1 MRKIT
6 SADRWQLAS
15 FVKGLYCLDSVQL
28 ILEQVAESLPML
40 IGAETVF
47 VATAD
52 PKRSRIALLVENVG
66 PELYRLWPTLIALR
80 HENAAISYH
89 MSHPDG
95 PALMIEDIMP
105 ISQWKR
111 TAVFNEFYDQLGMR
125 ARLSLSLSIGRPDIT
140 GIVAH
145 RAHGTFTER
154 HRFILNLLGLH
165 VSQACANTKLPH
177 ASLASVLGALES
189 MVGASIVALDAA
201 GKVQFCSDL
210 AQQYFESF
218 FAKERP
224 FHNGLPP
231 TVKAWALHQF
241 ARVNRDEFGLNPL
254 YPLLVRN
261 GERTLRIRLG
271 KTREGEGCVL
281 LLRAED
287 PTVEL
292 ARLSQL
298 GLGARTTEVLY
309 WLSKG
314 KRNKEIAIILGI
326 ATETVKTHLKDI
338 YLRLHLENRA
348 TAAAMI
354 SAGLIGA

>member
-1 MRKIT
+1 
-6 SADRWQLAS
+6 
-15 FVKGLYCLDSVQL
+15 
-28 ILEQVAESLPML
+28 
-40 IGAETVF
+40 
-47 VATAD
+47 
-52 PKRSRIALLVENVG
+52 
-66 PELYRLWPTLIALR
+66 
-80 HENAAISYH
+80 
-89 MSHPDG
+89 
-95 PALMIEDIMP
+95 
-105 ISQWKR
+105 
-111 TAVFNEFYDQLGMR
+111 
-125 ARLSLSLSIGRPDIT
+125 
-140 GIVAH
+140 VAH

-165 VSQACANTKLPH
+165 VSQACANTKLQH

-218 FAKERP
+218 FATERP

-354 SAGLIGA
+354 SGLIGA

>member
-1 MRKIT
+1 
-6 SADRWQLAS
+6 
-15 FVKGLYCLDSVQL
+15 
-28 ILEQVAESLPML
+28 ML

-52 PKRSRIALLVENVG
+52 PKRSRIALLAENVG
-66 PELYRLWPTLIALR
+66 PELHRLWPTLIALR

-105 ISQWKR
+105 MSQWKR
-111 TAVFNEFYDQLGMR
+111 TAVFNEFYDKLGMR

-165 VSQACANTKLPH
+165 ISQACANTKLQH
-177 ASLASVLGALES
+177 ASLAPVLGALES
-189 MVGASIVALDAA
+189 IVGASIVALDAA
-201 GKVQFCSDL
+201 GKVQFCSDQ

-231 TVKAWALHQF
+231 TVKAWALHEF
-241 ARVNRDEFGLNPL
+241 ARLNEDEFGLTPFLSTAGAKRRANTSHSAREDARRRGMRSAATCRGSGVGIGKAEPSWPR
-254 YPLLVRN
+254 YAHDRSPLLAFQRQDQQ
-261 GERTLRIRLG
+261 GDRDYPRHCDRDSQDASERHLP
-271 KTREGEGCVL
+271 
-281 LLRAED
+281 
-287 PTVEL
+287 PTP
-292 ARLSQL
+292 S
-298 GLGARTTEVLY
+298 
-309 WLSKG
+309 
-314 KRNKEIAIILGI
+314 
-326 ATETVKTHLKDI
+326 
-338 YLRLHLENRA
+338 
-348 TAAAMI
+348 
-354 SAGLIGA
+354 